1 MNGSKEEFLMKNTRT
16 LVIYALLTA
25 IIILMAITPIGYF
38 KVGVLEITFI
48 TIPVI
53 VGAILLGK
61 KAGAFLGAVFGIT
74 SFVQCFGMSAFGAT
88 LLSIN
93 PILTFILCF
102 VPRLLMGYLCGLI
115 FELLNKNRGGKKI
128 VPFAAA
134 SLSGALLNTILFT
147 TALILMFGSSEYIQ
161 GIRGGMNIAAFV
173 AAFVGINGVTE
184 ALVCSVVGTAVSK
197 AVYKFVNK

>member
-1 MNGSKEEFLMKNTRT
+1 MKNTRT

-25 IIILMAITPIGYF
+25 IIALMALTPLGYL

-61 KAGAFLGAVFGIT
+61 NAGAFLGGVFGIT
-74 SFVQCFGMSAFGAT
+74 SFIQCFGMSAFGAA
-88 LLSIN
+88 LLAIN
-93 PILTFILCF
+93 PIMTFILCF

-115 FELLNKNRGGKKI
+115 FESLYKKRSGKI
-128 VPFAAA
+128 LPYAAA

-147 TALILMFGSSEYIQ
+147 TALILMFGNTEYIM
-161 GIRGGMNIAAFV
+161 GLRSGMNIAAFV
-173 AAFVGINGVTE
+173 VAFVGINGLTE